1 MRESLC
7 ILRRVPRLWNET
19 IDAHRRSVRDAALD
33 ATAELVTE
41 RGVASVTMSE
51 IATRTGVG
59 RATLYKY
66 FPDVDSILVAWH
78 ERQVERHLALLTAA
92 GERAGS
98 PMDRI
103 EIVLSA
109 FARIAYESHGAD
121 PAAVLHRQPHV
132 SHAQEHLTGFLA
144 DLLAEAAV
152 SGDLRDDVAPRELAT
167 YCLHALGAA
176 GSCTSQAAVRR
187 LVDVTL
193 AGLRRSARS

>member
-1 MRESLC
+1 M
-7 ILRRVPRLWNET
+7 PRLWSET
-19 IDAHRRSVRDAALD
+19 IDAHRRTVRDAALD

-51 IATRTGVG
+51 IAARTGIG

-66 FPDVDSILVAWH
+66 FPDVESILLAWH

-92 GERAGS
+92 DVRAGS

-103 EIVLSA
+103 EAVLSA
-109 FARIAYESHGAD
+109 FAGIAHQSHGAD
-121 PAAVLHRQPHV
+121 PAAALHGQPHV
-132 SHAQEHLTGFLA
+132 SHAQEHLTAFLA
-144 DLLAEAAV
+144 GLLAEGAA
-152 SGDLRDDVAPRELAT
+152 SGELRDDVAPRELAA

-176 GSCTSQAAVRR
+176 GGCTSRAAVRR

-193 AGLRRSARS
+193 AGLRRPTGL

>member
-1 MRESLC
+1 
-7 ILRRVPRLWNET
+7 VPRLWSET
-19 IDAHRRSVRDAALD
+19 IDEHRRSVRDAALD
-33 ATAELVTE
+33 VTADLVGE

-51 IATRTGVG
+51 IAARTGIG

-66 FPDVDSILVAWH
+66 FPDVEAILLAWH
-78 ERQVERHLALLTAA
+78 ERQVGRHLALLTAA
-92 GERAGS
+92 GDRSGG

-103 EIVLSA
+103 EAVLSA

-132 SHAQEHLTGFLA
+132 SHAQTHLTTFLA
-144 DLLAEAAV
+144 ELLAEGAR
-152 SGDLRDDVAPRELAT
+152 SGALRDDVAPRELAA

-176 GSCTSQAAVRR
+176 GGCTSQAAVRR

-193 AGLRRSARS
+193 AGLRPPRR